1 MFFDPRM
8 KQLKVLEPSDIL
20 WVKPQIKNQCAN
32 LLVQF
37 DNESDGSINTIQER
51 PKKLCKK
58 ANKNSMDFSQYYDS
72 SSDGEIDDE
81 VDQYLKSKV
90 LKNKDMDILQWQKDH
105 KNEYPKLAILCAYYL
120 AIPASSVSSEKEFSA
135 TGLTI
140 NEYCT
145 SLNPETID
153 SILILYNIL

>member
-1 MFFDPRM
+1 
-8 KQLKVLEPSDIL
+8 
-20 WVKPQIKNQCAN
+20 
-32 LLVQF
+32 
-37 DNESDGSINTIQER
+37 
-51 PKKLCKK
+51 
-58 ANKNSMDFSQYYDS
+58 MDFSQYYDS

-81 VDQYLKSKV
+81 IDQYLKSKV
-90 LKNKDMDILQWQKDH
+90 LKNKDMDILQQWKNH

-145 SLNPETID
+145 SLNSETVD
-153 SILILYNIL
+153 SILVLHSIL